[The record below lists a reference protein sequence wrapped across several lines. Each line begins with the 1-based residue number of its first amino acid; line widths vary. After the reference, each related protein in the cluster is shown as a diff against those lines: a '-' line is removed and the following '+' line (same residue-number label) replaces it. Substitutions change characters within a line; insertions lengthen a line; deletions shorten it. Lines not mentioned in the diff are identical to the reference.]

1 MNMYKIQYYSLKSPH
16 SPGSQLS
23 WRRFECL
30 CFISQHKKQKFVF
43 ICFGGRHSFI
53 LNAGW
58 RCYHYERWSQSCEP
72 LHFCYNNNWCE
83 LIIDCKRQICK
94 HGFHIGRAVSLGFSR
109 SFVWLKIHHTDK
121 LRTVCLS
128 VLSSRHTVACF
139 SSFFFQYWIFHT
151 PNGNV
156 FTNSVIFCFLLHIM
170 FIYVGG
176 NNGAFSGSIL
186 CYNWAVRFIQVS
198 HTFIHARH
206 LLTEELVLVSETYW
220 FSFSWLSLIGFHV
233 EHMRETCADCYFN
246 QGLAALSSG
255 LLVFDPLI
263 YAAFGRN

>member
-1 MNMYKIQYYSLKSPH
+1 MNDDPKAVSP
-16 SPGSQLS
+16 
-23 WRRFECL
+23 
-30 CFISQHKKQKFVF
+30 FISV
-43 ICFGGRHSFI
+43 ITI
-53 LNAGW
+53 TYL
-58 RCYHYERWSQSCEP
+58 
-72 LHFCYNNNWCE
+72 LNWCE

-109 SFVWLKIHHTDK
+109 SFVWLKIPHTDK

-128 VLSSRHTVACF
+128 VLSSRHTVVCF
-139 SSFFFQYWIFHT
+139 SSFFFQYLIFHT
-151 PNGNV
+151 PNGNI
-156 FTNSVIFCFLLHIM
+156 FTDSVIFCFLLHIM
-170 FIYVGG
+170 FIYVGVVG

-186 CYNWAVRFIQVS
+186 CSNWAVRFIQVS